1 MATNPTAATGG
12 GLLEQLRQ
20 DHLKVDELFA
30 RYADAEGDAAKL
42 AIVQQIYLEL
52 IPHATAEEEIFYPAL
67 RDAGDAE
74 VDDDVAEAYN
84 EHAAAKKTLEAILR
98 GEPDDMTY
106 DLKVKMLQKAIQH
119 HVREE
124 ETALFQEARD
134 LGLDL
139 AALDKRVLARKMEL
153 KQMLQGD
160 LSAGR
165 VPGVARS

>member
-1 MATNPTAATGG
+1 MATHPTASPSGD
-12 GLLEQLRQ
+12 LLEQLRQ

-30 RYADAEGDAAKL
+30 RFAAAEGDADKL
-42 AIVQQIYLEL
+42 RIVQQIYLEL

-98 GEPDDMTY
+98 GDPDDMTY
-106 DLKVKMLQKAIQH
+106 DMKAIQH

-139 AALDKRVLARKMEL
+139 AALDRQVLARKMEL
-153 KQMLQGD
+153 KQLLTREFD
-160 LSAGR
+160 VGR
-165 VPGVARS
+165 SPGAVGR